1 MDKFFN
7 TAGPIIPKDHYY
19 ISSMSR
25 IDWDEVE
32 MLIRSKKFFLLHAPR
47 QTGKTSAMLEIM
59 EKLNC
64 DGKYNALYANI
75 EVAQVARNNV
85 DRGISAVCSV
95 ITDSCSLYLNDN
107 RLATWYKDEG
117 RGIEAENK
125 LKSLLAHLAQIS
137 TKPIVLF
144 LDEADALIGDA
155 LISLLRQIRAG
166 YAQRPNNFPQSI
178 VLCGL
183 RDIRDYRIHRSDG
196 EIITGGSAFNI
207 KSESLLMNNF
217 TYQECQDLYQ
227 QHTAATGQT
236 FIQEIYPELWEDTK
250 GQPWLVNALAYEMT
264 WKIKQLRDRT
274 KPITLEH
281 YHAAKESLIRSR
293 ATHLDQLADKLKEP
307 RVHRV
312 ISKLLAGEQLQGN
325 DQNQQLMSDDDLQ
338 YLSDLGLITRKPKI
352 AVSNRIYQEIIPRE
366 LTATIQ
372 DTIPNQEQ
380 SWYLTPGTKQNTNYL
395 NISKLLKAFQQ
406 YFRENSESWIERFD
420 YKEAGPQLLIQAFL
434 QRIINGGGRINR
446 EYGLGS
452 TRTDLAIEWPIDTEQ
467 GYFGKVQRIVI
478 ELKIHHKKQKL
489 QTIITKGLKQTA
501 EYADKFNADE
511 AHLIIFNRDKDLSW
525 DKKIWHE
532 QQTYQTNAQ
541 LREIG
546 VWGC

>member
-264 WKIKQLRDRT
+264 WKIKQLRDRA

-281 YHAAKESLIRSR
+281 YHEAKENLIRSR

-312 ISKLLAGEQLQGN
+312 ISKLLAGEQQEN
-325 DQNQQLMSDDDLQ
+325 EIQSKEQLKDDDLQ
-338 YLSDLGLITRKPKI
+338 YLADLGSPC
-352 AVSNRIYQEIIPRE
+352 V
-366 LTATIQ
+366 
-372 DTIPNQEQ
+372 
-380 SWYLTPGTKQNTNYL
+380 
-395 NISKLLKAFQQ
+395 
-406 YFRENSESWIERFD
+406 
-420 YKEAGPQLLIQAFL
+420 
-434 QRIINGGGRINR
+434 
-446 EYGLGS
+446 
-452 TRTDLAIEWPIDTEQ
+452 
-467 GYFGKVQRIVI
+467 RIVV
-478 ELKIHHKKQKL
+478 
-489 QTIITKGLKQTA
+489 
-501 EYADKFNADE
+501 
-511 AHLIIFNRDKDLSW
+511 R
-525 DKKIWHE
+525 
-532 QQTYQTNAQ
+532 
-541 LREIG
+541 
-546 VWGC
+546 